1 MAVKRKRKRIK
12 LKTQTDAVKLNEWIN
27 LCLIYPFL
35 AVDFVP
41 PFAGQIDFC
50 WRLDMSIF
58 KLRLTC
64 DMPTLAHL
72 VFLPL
77 EDHKHQIL
85 WFGSKYNGKS
95 KDNSLSILSKMSI
108 GYMLTSKFCSR
119 Y

>member
-77 EDHKHQIL
+77 EDHKHQIFVV
-85 WFGSKYNGKS
+85 WKQVQWQKQGQEFIHPFENV
-95 KDNSLSILSKMSI
+95 DWVHVN
-108 GYMLTSKFCSR
+108 F
-119 Y
+119 